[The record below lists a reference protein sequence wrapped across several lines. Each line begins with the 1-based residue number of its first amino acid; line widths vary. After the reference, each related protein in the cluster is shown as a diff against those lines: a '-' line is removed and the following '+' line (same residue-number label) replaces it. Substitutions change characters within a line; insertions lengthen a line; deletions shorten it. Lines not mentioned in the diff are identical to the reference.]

1 MNGGERVNMEATT
14 VSESG
19 EVGVIEGPGR
29 CPDEPQ
35 AAGPPWL
42 DQVVPGPPPTN
53 RGSST
58 PVDRSGAIKKAV
70 LDFGLD
76 YLKFTIFCSFD
87 ECQSLVDS
95 HLLDRPGMF
104 LPEGSSIE
112 SGWAPRASVGRWER
126 LEDFGAGWIQIRSPK
141 HYSEPYTVFEMKGEG
156 CMFFQAHLGGFLRAV
171 AGSGHRW
178 NGKRVDPRWDGSP
191 ITPEM
196 FDQGIRAGNFVSRC
210 RLGSADRDWRN
221 NDEGSTAYLGTR
233 LRKSPKLVR
242 VYDRRGFNRVENELH
257 DEHANSLLR
266 ELVVADES
274 RWSVIS
280 LGYLLAT
287 VDFREKG
294 AATRIERAP
303 RLPWWEHFVGE
314 AEKVITL
321 TKTPG
326 KVSYKP
332 LVIGLADEWV
342 KRNRRAL
349 RRFDKALGSK
359 WVWERVRAHSLAAGE
374 INYSGEILSDSERAE
389 VEALRVYQGSGLCG
403 LDVEDLPF

>member
-1 MNGGERVNMEATT
+1 
-14 VSESG
+14 
-19 EVGVIEGPGR
+19 
-29 CPDEPQ
+29 
-35 AAGPPWL
+35 
-42 DQVVPGPPPTN
+42 
-53 RGSST
+53 
-58 PVDRSGAIKKAV
+58 

-76 YLKFTIFCSFD
+76 YLKFTIFCPFD
-87 ECQSLVDS
+87 DCQSLVDS

-141 HYSEPYTVFEMKGEG
+141 HYLEPYTVFEMKGEG
-156 CMFFQAHLGGFLRAV
+156 CTFFQAHLGGFLRAV
-171 AGSGHRW
+171 AASGYRW
-178 NGKRVDPRWDGSP
+178 NGKRVDARWDGSS
-191 ITPEM
+191 ITPGM
-196 FDQGIRAGNFVSRC
+196 FDEAVRAGNFVSRC
-210 RLGSADRDWRN
+210 LVLGDRDWRN
-221 NDEGSTAYLGTR
+221 NEEGSTAYLGNH
-233 LRKSPKLVR
+233 KSPKMVR
-242 VYDRRGFNRVENELH
+242 LYDRRGFNRLENQLK

-287 VDFREKG
+287 VDFRDAAG
-294 AATRIERAP
+294 ATRIKRAP

-314 AEKVITL
+314 AEKVLTL

-332 LVIGLADEWV
+332 LAIGLADEWV
-342 KRNRRAL
+342 KRNRRKL
-349 RRFDKALGSK
+349 RLVQSALGSK
-359 WVWERVRAHSLAAGE
+359 WVWERVRAYSLAAEE
-374 INYSGEILSDSERAE
+374 INYSGEIVSDVERAE

-403 LDVEDLPF
+403 LDSVDLPF